1 LSAES
6 AFYCQCCNKKDFWP
20 ILACAAICRTEGQFV
35 ENFIIAGLA
44 LLLLGLAGDVCATPP
59 DAQEATLP
67 ATHVVPAIRN
77 VALPTAPAA
86 TISNRTL
93 TQPWRSPMVFDR
105 TLLEAAPRI
114 VAAQERRSYLGK
126 DDKIYVQGELRGES
140 EFRIVRPGRH
150 LSDPLSKESL
160 GDELVLLGTA
170 LLQEPAEDG
179 LQGFLIVDA
188 SREIM
193 IGDRLLAM
201 PFQGDLAALRAISSQ
216 HSSLAVDALIVSI
229 ADGTAHAG
237 QHQIV
242 AINKGALDGISEGK
256 LLRLSAAAIPFSHDV
271 AKAIPRT
278 QQASRIRQ
286 LPQEERGRLL
296 IVRVFDR
303 VSYGLIT
310 QALEPVQVGDKAYA
324 PQQERTSIKDVE

>member
-1 LSAES
+1 M
-6 AFYCQCCNKKDFWP
+6 
-20 ILACAAICRTEGQFV
+20 
-35 ENFIIAGLA
+35 ENFIIAGMA
-44 LLLLGLAGDVCATPP
+44 LLLFGLAGDVCATSP
-59 DAQEATLP
+59 DAQETSSP
-67 ATHVVPAIRN
+67 ATHVVPAIRTF
-77 VALPTAPAA
+77 ALPTAPAA
-86 TISNRTL
+86 TMSSRTL
-93 TQPWRSPMVFDR
+93 TQLWRLPMVFDR

-114 VAAQERRSYLGK
+114 VAAQERRGYLGK
-126 DDKIYVQGELRGES
+126 DDKIYVQGELRDES

-170 LLQEPAEDG
+170 VLQEPAEDG
-179 LQGFLIVDA
+179 LQRFLIVDA

-201 PFQGDLAALRAISSQ
+201 PLLGNSAASRIVSSQ
-216 HSSLAVDALIVSI
+216 RSSLAVDALIVSI
-229 ADGTAHAG
+229 ADGTAYAG

-242 AINKGALDGISEGK
+242 AINKGVRDGISEGK
-256 LLRLSAAAIPFSHDV
+256 LMYLSAAVAPFSHDV

-278 QQASRIRQ
+278 QQASPMQQ
-286 LPQEERGRLL
+286 LPQEEHGRLL

-303 VSYGLIT
+303 VSYGLIM
-310 QALEPVQVGDKAYA
+310 QAREPVQVGDKAYA

>member
-1 LSAES
+1 
-6 AFYCQCCNKKDFWP
+6 
-20 ILACAAICRTEGQFV
+20 V

-44 LLLLGLAGDVCATPP
+44 LLLFGLAGDVCATSP
-59 DAQEATLP
+59 DAQQTTLP

-86 TISNRTL
+86 TMSGRTL
-93 TQPWRSPMVFDR
+93 TQLWRLPMVFDR
-105 TLLEAAPRI
+105 TLLEVAPRI
-114 VAAQERRSYLGK
+114 VAAQERRGYLGK

-170 LLQEPAEDG
+170 VLQESAEDG
-179 LQGFLIVDA
+179 LQRFLIADA

-201 PFQGDLAALRAISSQ
+201 PLLGHSAAPRIVSSQ
-216 HSSLAVDALIVSI
+216 RSSLAVDALIVSI
-229 ADGTAHAG
+229 ADGTAYAG

-242 AINKGALDGISEGK
+242 AINKGVRDGISEGK
-256 LLRLSAAAIPFSHDV
+256 LLHLSAAVAPFSHDV
-271 AKAIPRT
+271 AKVITRT
-278 QQASRIRQ
+278 QQASPMQQ
-286 LPQEERGRLL
+286 LPQEEHGRLL

-303 VSYGLIT
+303 VSYGLIM
-310 QALEPVQVGDKAYA
+310 QAREPVQVGDKAYA